1 VTVEAPA
8 SSEHFTARAEN
19 HMNRKIQFISKFN
32 QILTVPSL
40 FSMGLF
46 SMGLVLMGLLPVA
59 LAASLS
65 MQGSVKTQG
74 NLPANLRVGVLL
86 IDRSGRPTG
95 EIGSSAIQGGSFAL
109 NVPDTAPPANAMVS
123 ANPDVLDWPGLIG
136 KITLTGSARI
146 AQASLRAYGDA
157 DNTQNFNSG
166 DTALESFVT
175 KSRGGIVIVYSDAK
189 LRIQGDKGFDITLEP
204 GWNLISVELGKSVQA
219 KRASSVEGLQL
230 EVFGR

>member
-1 VTVEAPA
+1 
-8 SSEHFTARAEN
+8 
-19 HMNRKIQFISKFN
+19 MNRKIQFTSKSINKF
-32 QILTVPSL
+32 ITTLSL
-40 FSMGLF
+40 LSI
-46 SMGLVLMGLLPVA
+46 GLLPVA

-86 IDRSGRPTG
+86 IDRSGRPTS
-95 EIGSSAIQGGSFAL
+95 EVGSSPIQGGSFAL
-109 NVPDTAPPANAMVS
+109 NVPDNAPSANAMVAAS
-123 ANPDVLDWPGLIG
+123 PDVLDWPGLIG

-146 AQASLRAYGDA
+146 AQANLRAYGDA
-157 DNTQNFNSG
+157 DNTQSFNSG

-175 KSRGGIVIVYSDAK
+175 KARGGIVIVYSDAK
-189 LRIQGDKGFDITLEP
+189 LRIQGDKGFDVTLEP
-204 GWNLISVELGKSVQA
+204 GWNLVSVELGKSVQA

>member
-1 VTVEAPA
+1 MEAP
-8 SSEHFTARAEN
+8 SLETTTLTVVRAEN
-19 HMNRKIQFISKFN
+19 HMKYHPASIGSI
-32 QILTVPSL
+32 IITSL
-40 FSMGLF
+40 
-46 SMGLVLMGLLPVA
+46 LLIPVA

-65 MQGSVKTQG
+65 LQGSVKTQG
-74 NLPANLRVGVLL
+74 NLPGNLRVGVLL

-95 EIGSSAIQGGSFAL
+95 EVGSGQIQSNTFAL
-109 NVPDTAPPANAMVS
+109 NVPETAPAANAMIAATS
-123 ANPDVLDWPGLIG
+123 DVLDWPGLIG

-157 DNTQNFNSG
+157 DKTQNFTAG

-189 LRIQGDKGFDITLEP
+189 LRIQGDKGFDVTLEP
-204 GWNLISVELGKSVQA
+204 GWNLVSVELGKTVQA
-219 KRASSVEGLQL
+219 KRANSIEGVQL

>member
-32 QILTVPSL
+32 QILTVPS
-40 FSMGLF
+40 LF

-189 LRIQGDKGFDITLEP
+189 LRIQGDKGFDITLES